1 MNLIMGIVRK
11 VRKMQ
16 KQCLLIFYP
25 GSRMNV
31 DNNMKIE
38 DALAM
43 IANKH
48 PDEIIE
54 YSEREED
61 SSLLLRLSLATN
73 KMWNIED
80 FDTVPIGE
88 MDKIFQQCKDVLGW
102 RCEPFFQ
109 RLRDEYIGSAEGT
122 QVEEEVG
129 QLSFSNNKVAEVR
142 KKLKGRKYLRNLLEE
157 DTYYKKIARW
167 KHVHCVMGLT
177 MKILQTLY

>member
-1 MNLIMGIVRK
+1 MVNVIINNKTYELTDEPYHGIVRK

-16 KQCLLIFYP
+16 KAMLIELL
-25 GSRMNV
+25 SRFKDELN
-31 DNNMKIE
+31 DSMKIE

-61 SSLLLRLSLATN
+61 FIIVTTISLATN

-88 MDKIFQQCKDVLGW
+88 MDKIFQQCKDVLGGDVN
-102 RCEPFFQ
+102 RFFRGYAMNIQEAPKEP
-109 RLRDEYIGSAEGT
+109 
-122 QVEEEVG
+122 
-129 QLSFSNNKVAEVR
+129 
-142 KKLKGRKYLRNLLEE
+142 KLK
-157 DTYYKKIARW
+157 KK
-167 KHVHCVMGLT
+167 
-177 MKILQTLY
+177 

>member
-1 MNLIMGIVRK
+1 MVNVIINNETYELTDEPYHGIVRK

-16 KQCLLIFYP
+16 KAMLIELL
-25 GSRMNV
+25 SRFKDELN
-31 DNNMKIE
+31 DSMKIE

-61 SSLLLRLSLATN
+61 FIVVTTISLATN

-88 MDKIFQQCKDVLGW
+88 MDKIFQQCKDVLGGDVN
-102 RCEPFFQ
+102 RFFRGYATNIQ
-109 RLRDEYIGSAEGT
+109 EAPKEL
-122 QVEEEVG
+122 
-129 QLSFSNNKVAEVR
+129 
-142 KKLKGRKYLRNLLEE
+142 KLK
-157 DTYYKKIARW
+157 KK
-167 KHVHCVMGLT
+167 
-177 MKILQTLY
+177 

>member
-1 MNLIMGIVRK
+1 MVAISINNETYELSDEPYHGIVRK

-16 KQCLLIFYP
+16 KAMLIELL
-25 GSRMNV
+25 SRFKDELN
-31 DNNMKIE
+31 DSMKIE

-61 SSLLLRLSLATN
+61 FIVVTTISLATN

-88 MDKIFQQCKDVLGW
+88 MDKIFQQCKDVLGGDVN
-102 RCEPFFQ
+102 RFF
-109 RLRDEYIGSAEGT
+109 RGYTTNT
-122 QVEEEVG
+122 QEAPKE
-129 QLSFSNNKVAEVR
+129 L
-142 KKLKGRKYLRNLLEE
+142 KLK
-157 DTYYKKIARW
+157 KK
-167 KHVHCVMGLT
+167 
-177 MKILQTLY
+177 

>member
-1 MNLIMGIVRK
+1 MVNVIINNETYELTDEPYHGIVRK

-16 KQCLLIFYP
+16 KGMLIELL
-25 GSRMNV
+25 SRFKDELN
-31 DNNMKIE
+31 DSMKIE

-61 SSLLLRLSLATN
+61 FIIVTTISLATN

-88 MDKIFQQCKDVLGW
+88 MDKIFQQCKDVLGGDVN
-102 RCEPFFQ
+102 RFFRGYATNIQ
-109 RLRDEYIGSAEGT
+109 EAPKEL
-122 QVEEEVG
+122 
-129 QLSFSNNKVAEVR
+129 
-142 KKLKGRKYLRNLLEE
+142 KLK
-157 DTYYKKIARW
+157 KK
-167 KHVHCVMGLT
+167 
-177 MKILQTLY
+177 

>member
-1 MNLIMGIVRK
+1 MVNVIINNETYELTDEPYHGIVRK

-16 KQCLLIFYP
+16 KAMLIDFL
-25 GSRMNV
+25 SRFKDEL

-61 SSLLLRLSLATN
+61 FIIVSTISLATN
-73 KMWNIED
+73 KMWTIED

-88 MDKIFQQCKDVLGW
+88 MG
-102 RCEPFFQ
+102 
-109 RLRDEYIGSAEGT
+109 
-122 QVEEEVG
+122 
-129 QLSFSNNKVAEVR
+129 
-142 KKLKGRKYLRNLLEE
+142 
-157 DTYYKKIARW
+157 
-167 KHVHCVMGLT
+167 
-177 MKILQTLY
+177 

>member
-1 MNLIMGIVRK
+1 MVNVTINNETYELTDEPYHGIVRK

-16 KQCLLIFYP
+16 KAMLIDFL
-25 GSRMNV
+25 SRFK
-31 DNNMKIE
+31 DELDDSMKIE

-61 SSLLLRLSLATN
+61 FIIVTTISLATN

-88 MDKIFQQCKDVLGW
+88 MDKIFQQCKDVLGGDVN
-102 RCEPFFQ
+102 RFF
-109 RLRDEYIGSAEGT
+109 RGYATNT
-122 QVEEEVG
+122 QEAPKE
-129 QLSFSNNKVAEVR
+129 L
-142 KKLKGRKYLRNLLEE
+142 KLK
-157 DTYYKKIARW
+157 KK
-167 KHVHCVMGLT
+167 
-177 MKILQTLY
+177 

>member
-1 MNLIMGIVRK
+1 MVTISINNETYELTDEPYHGIVRK

-16 KQCLLIFYP
+16 KAMLIELL
-25 GSRMNV
+25 SRFKDELN
-31 DNNMKIE
+31 DSMKIE

-61 SSLLLRLSLATN
+61 FIVVTTISLATN

-88 MDKIFQQCKDVLGW
+88 MDKIFQQCKDVLGGDVN
-102 RCEPFFQ
+102 RFF
-109 RLRDEYIGSAEGT
+109 RGYVTNT
-122 QVEEEVG
+122 QEAPKE
-129 QLSFSNNKVAEVR
+129 L
-142 KKLKGRKYLRNLLEE
+142 KLK
-157 DTYYKKIARW
+157 KK
-167 KHVHCVMGLT
+167 
-177 MKILQTLY
+177 